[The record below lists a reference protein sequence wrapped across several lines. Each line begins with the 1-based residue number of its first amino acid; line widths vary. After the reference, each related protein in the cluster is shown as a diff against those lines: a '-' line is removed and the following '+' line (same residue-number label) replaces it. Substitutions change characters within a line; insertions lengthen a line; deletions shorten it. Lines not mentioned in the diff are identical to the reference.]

1 MKWIRC
7 KKAEK
12 IAISYFL
19 LFSNTLKYLY
29 LWVERERERESNITY
44 AKLHYFIQVIE
55 ANVLLMHVYA
65 LLCLSDRNQVVSS
78 FSRGMSCTKQENRKC
93 ESILHAFPYEKEQMF
108 LNFYINASLLKKG
121 ENHNDYKLVLTISI
135 IERIQNMFA
144 YIHSSVN
151 SNSII
156 ERIYIYSIFYHYLWS
171 KISIYFFIHVLQII
185 IIYFYEILNNVLIYL
200 TFLIDCYYTI
210 NNFL

>member
-1 MKWIRC
+1 MKWIPC

-29 LWVERERERESNITY
+29 SWVERESNITY

-93 ESILHAFPYEKEQMF
+93 ESILHAFHM
-108 LNFYINASLLKKG
+108 KK
-121 ENHNDYKLVLTISI
+121 S
-135 IERIQNMFA
+135 RC
-144 YIHSSVN
+144 S
-151 SNSII
+151 
-156 ERIYIYSIFYHYLWS
+156 
-171 KISIYFFIHVLQII
+171 
-185 IIYFYEILNNVLIYL
+185 
-200 TFLIDCYYTI
+200 
-210 NNFL
+210 